1 MLHAGIASELSKLES
16 EERRRGASE
25 RRPGPR
31 AEHGWGPSAAGAA
44 GLLAIALLGPV
55 ATILLLAAVVAI
67 AAVIVGLDR
76 GRAVGAIGPEPLDRW
91 AAWRVVEPDAE
102 YRRQR
107 AA

>member
-55 ATILLLAAVVAI
+55 ATILLAAVVAI

>member
-1 MLHAGIASELSKLES
+1 MLHPGIASEMSKLES
-16 EERRRGASE
+16 QERLREASV

-31 AEHGWGPSAAGAA
+31 AEQGWGPSAAGAA

-55 ATILLLAAVVAI
+55 ATILVVGAMVAI
-67 AAVIVGLDR
+67 AAVVVGLGR
-76 GRAVGAIGPEPLDRW
+76 GRGMVAVGPEAQDRW

-102 YRRQR
+102 YRRRR

>member
-1 MLHAGIASELSKLES
+1 MLHPGIASELSKLES
-16 EERRRGASE
+16 EERRRDASG
-25 RRPGPR
+25 RSPGPR

-44 GLLAIALLGPV
+44 GLLGIALLGPV
-55 ATILLLAAVVAI
+55 ATIVILAGAVAI
-67 AAVIVGLDR
+67 AAGVVGLGRRR
-76 GRAVGAIGPEPLDRW
+76 GVGADGPEARDRW